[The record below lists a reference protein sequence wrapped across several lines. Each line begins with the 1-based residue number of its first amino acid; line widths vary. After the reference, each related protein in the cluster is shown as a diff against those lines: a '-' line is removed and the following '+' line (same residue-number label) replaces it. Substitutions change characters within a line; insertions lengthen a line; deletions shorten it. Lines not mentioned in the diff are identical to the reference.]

1 MRNADDLA
9 NTPGW
14 FRALLAAAL
23 LGGAGSGY
31 MGLTQTDDRY
41 RGSDAKADFAERD
54 ATIVRIE
61 QRVYRIETQLAQHL
75 QHSAKYTEK
84 IEADQR
90 QMSELQAELK
100 RHIDRSSH

>member
-9 NTPGW
+9 DTPVW

-23 LGGAGSGY
+23 LGGAGSGF

-41 RGSDAKADFAERD
+41 RGSDAQADFAERD
-54 ATIVRIE
+54 AAISRLDQRI
-61 QRVYRIETQLAQHL
+61 YRLETRLAQHL

-84 IEADQR
+84 IEADQQ
-90 QMSELQAELK
+90 QMTEIKRELD
-100 RHIDRSSH
+100 RHISREEH